1 MQLQEATIQITADM
15 QPYINAKRAEI
26 GFQQRAMLLFPY
38 IQNGTISHGRAAKIL
53 GMTKWSLIQ
62 LYGSL
67 GIPYID
73 MDAAE
78 LERDI
83 ATALA
88 ASEDK

>member
-1 MQLQEATIQITADM
+1 M
-15 QPYINAKRAEI
+15 QPYINTKRTEI
-26 GFQQRAMLLFPY
+26 GIQQRAMLLFPY
-38 IQNGTISHGRAAKIL
+38 IQNGTISHGRAAEFL
-53 GMTKWSLIQ
+53 VMSKWSLIQ

-83 ATALA
+83 AAALT
-88 ASEDK
+88 ASENK